1 MDDFITEMT
10 VDTGGSEKG
19 GGEDDED
26 NAERYEVRDE
36 VDDGADGRK
45 HLGKQDDEETSV
57 DSEEM
62 DENIQMIYDNNE

>member
-1 MDDFITEMT
+1 MT

-19 GGEDDED
+19 GGEDDDED
-26 NAERYEVRDE
+26 NAERYEVRDDE

-45 HLGKQDDEETSV
+45 QLGKQDDEETSV

-62 DENIQMIYDNNE
+62 DENIQMIYDNDE